1 MFQELYVQFVVAQ
14 QRQTFSKSAIV
25 LYEALLYQAC
35 VRDAPA
41 FAWPTANL
49 LASCGICRSTLYRC
63 RGELVEAGF
72 IQFEPC
78 AKKAAFYTLLTE
90 AECVDDSHAEMAQ
103 ETVVKSVSRS
113 RGNAMETVAL
123 PRIGTVQVTNEKR
136 VNKTIAQ
143 PVVRTGIQTR
153 LKNSCLKELDLK
165 EHKNKTTTTTT
176 TSLKSALDRAGFTQ
190 VAKASLAELDA
201 WLEEPCFL
209 ENRAMVEKAIELAAS
224 APTPSFNYVRGVLKS
239 WKAKG
244 IQTMAE
250 VTREQDEWQ
259 QLKWKRSQ
267 KKGKSQKK
275 EEERRVA
282 ESWKSIVE
290 QYPEAVF

>member
-1 MFQELYVQFVVAQ
+1 MFQELYVQFVIAQ

-35 VRDAPA
+35 VRDAAA

-49 LASCGICRSTLYRC
+49 LATCGICRSTLYRC
-63 RGELVEAGF
+63 RGELVEAGL

-90 AECVDDSHAEMAQ
+90 AECVDDSHAQMAQ
-103 ETVVKSVSRS
+103 ETVVESVSRPS
-113 RGNAMETVAL
+113 ENAMETVAQ
-123 PRIGTVQVTNEKR
+123 PRVDMVQATMEKR
-136 VNKTIAQ
+136 VNQTIAQ

-165 EHKNKTTTTTT
+165 EHKNKTTTTT

-224 APTPSFNYVRGVLKS
+224 APTPSFNYVWGVLKS

-259 QLKWKRSQ
+259 QMKWKRKQ
-267 KKGKSQKK
+267 KKGKSQKR